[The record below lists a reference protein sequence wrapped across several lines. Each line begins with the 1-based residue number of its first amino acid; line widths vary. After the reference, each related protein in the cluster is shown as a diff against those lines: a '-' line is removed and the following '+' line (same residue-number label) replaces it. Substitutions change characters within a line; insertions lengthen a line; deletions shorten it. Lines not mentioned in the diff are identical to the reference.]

1 VLIGIVLGVPA
12 GLAASKWVESM
23 LFGLKPTDLTA
34 IGGAVVLLVLT
45 AQIAAHVPAWRA
57 SRVDPLAA
65 LRHE

>member
-23 LFGLKPTDLTA
+23 LFGLKPRDLTA

-45 AQIAAHVPAWRA
+45 AQIAAA
-57 SRVDPLAA
+57 
-65 LRHE
+65 